1 MKPELRAALAEKG
14 RCDLPGVLLAAA
26 ECAPLAK
33 TGGLADV
40 VGTLPKSLAALGFDA
55 RIITPYHRV
64 IKEKYASQVTHLTD
78 FYIDLGWRHQ
88 YVGIERLLLDGIVI
102 YLVDNEFYFGDRI
115 YLGGEAEGE
124 QYAFFARAILE
135 ALPRLD
141 FTPEILH
148 CNDWHTAVLP
158 MLMKTQYAGR
168 MQSRMQ
174 TLLTIHNIAYQ
185 GKFSFEF
192 VQDLLG
198 IDARYYTPEFMELN
212 GCANLLKAGCVFAD
226 HINTVSPSY
235 AGEIRTAAYGEGLEG
250 ILNARQHQLSGILN
264 GIDTAVFDPAHD
276 GGIAAPYSADD
287 LSGKAACRAA
297 LCRELGLEIGAHTPI
312 VAMVTRMTPQKGFD
326 LVQCVL
332 DELMDSEDMAFVLL
346 GTGNAEY
353 EDFMRSA
360 EWRHKGRLCAYIGY
374 DEALSHRVYAG
385 SDFLLMPSSF
395 EPCGLSQMIAMRY
408 GTLPIVRETG
418 GLRDSVQP
426 YNRFTGEGTGFSFA
440 NFNAY
445 ELADT
450 IRRALALYHDD
461 HDAYCRVQ
469 RQAMSQDFSFT
480 RSAEDYAHLYLL
492 LLPEDTAPKHDA
504 ADEAFRSPIGALE
517 TGAAVRLAF
526 ADTEALVFDAA
537 VELYGD
543 AYSDTVAMTQTAA
556 GFEAAVTMPAEPQ
569 ALRYRF
575 RLACNDGGIRWLCAA
590 PDGRHA
596 RLCDAPGDGWR
607 LTVYRA
613 GFTTPAW
620 FRTGVMYQ
628 IFPDRFARDSSA
640 TAQRGMEH
648 HRRMGQTVH
657 CHAGWDEPVEWQAN
671 TPESAY
677 APVDFYGGTLR
688 GIADRLH
695 YLQKLGVTVLY
706 LNPIFESASNHRY
719 DTGDYRKVDPI
730 LGTNT
735 DFKKLCA
742 AAADCGIRI
751 VLDGVFAH
759 TGADSRYFN
768 RFRHYPGC
776 GAYNSRSSVY
786 ARWYSFAHYPDDYK
800 CWWDF
805 KDLPAV
811 NAANPDWRK
820 YMITGERSIVKTW
833 LRDGASGWRLDVAD
847 ELPDDVLRGMRSA
860 AKETDPDSVLLG
872 EVWEDAVT
880 KVSYG
885 ERRQYALGDALDSV
899 MNYPLRDGLVT
910 FLTGRSTARA
920 LADLLLSQRLNYPRP
935 LYYALMNLTA
945 SHDVART
952 RSALALDFDPRS
964 RTRAELAA
972 LEITDAMAA
981 RGAQLQVLAAAVQ
994 FWLPGIPSIYYGD
1007 EAGMQGLCDPFNRAP
1022 LQMCDTQ
1029 MLQWYAQLTALR
1041 HAHPALTRGEVAVF
1055 APAGDVLCV
1064 LRVIAGTRDAFG
1076 EEAEDE
1082 ALLLIVN
1089 RAAHPVRC
1097 HVELTCPGAGLCEE
1111 TRLAFVRSEYDCAAD
1126 CTDDT
1131 HIAIHDGVGAFDLP
1145 PYAAKIYRLENR
1157 HGTETG
1163 S

>member
-1 MKPELRAALAEKG
+1 MRLIHNSRLPQFRTPFGAVTTGTSVSLSVILEDADPNQATLTLRTWVDEIGESLYPMTHEGDGIFTVELECTEPCLIWYSFICNIEGQPEVRLGAPQG
-14 RCDLPGVLLAAA
+14 R
-26 ECAPLAK
+26 
-33 TGGLADV
+33 TGGEGV
-40 VGTLPKSLAALGFDA
+40 T
-55 RIITPYHRV
+55 YN
-64 IKEKYASQVTHLTD
+64 YAEV
-78 FYIDLGWRHQ
+78 
-88 YVGIERLLLDGIVI
+88 
-102 YLVDNEFYFGDRI
+102 
-115 YLGGEAEGE
+115 
-124 QYAFFARAILE
+124 
-135 ALPRLD
+135 P
-141 FTPEILH
+141 
-148 CNDWHTAVLP
+148 
-158 MLMKTQYAGR
+158 
-168 MQSRMQ
+168 
-174 TLLTIHNIAYQ
+174 
-185 GKFSFEF
+185 SF
-192 VQDLLG
+192 Q
-198 IDARYYTPEFMELN
+198 I
-212 GCANLLKAGCVFAD
+212 
-226 HINTVSPSY
+226 
-235 AGEIRTAAYGEGLEG
+235 
-250 ILNARQHQLSGILN
+250 
-264 GIDTAVFDPAHD
+264 
-276 GGIAAPYSADD
+276 
-287 LSGKAACRAA
+287 
-297 LCRELGLEIGAHTPI
+297 
-312 VAMVTRMTPQKGFD
+312 
-326 LVQCVL
+326 
-332 DELMDSEDMAFVLL
+332 
-346 GTGNAEY
+346 
-353 EDFMRSA
+353 
-360 EWRHKGRLCAYIGY
+360 
-374 DEALSHRVYAG
+374 
-385 SDFLLMPSSF
+385 
-395 EPCGLSQMIAMRY
+395 
-408 GTLPIVRETG
+408 
-418 GLRDSVQP
+418 
-426 YNRFTGEGTGFSFA
+426 
-440 NFNAY
+440 
-445 ELADT
+445 
-450 IRRALALYHDD
+450 
-461 HDAYCRVQ
+461 
-469 RQAMSQDFSFT
+469 
-480 RSAEDYAHLYLL
+480 
-492 LLPEDTAPKHDA
+492 
-504 ADEAFRSPIGALE
+504 
-517 TGAAVRLAF
+517 
-526 ADTEALVFDAA
+526 
-537 VELYGD
+537 
-543 AYSDTVAMTQTAA
+543 
-556 GFEAAVTMPAEPQ
+556 
-569 ALRYRF
+569 
-575 RLACNDGGIRWLCAA
+575 
-590 PDGRHA
+590 
-596 RLCDAPGDGWR
+596 
-607 LTVYRA
+607 TVYKHRKVRPEWYER
-613 GFTTPAW
+613 GM
-620 FRTGVMYQ
+620 VYQ

-657 CHAGWDEPVEWQAN
+657 YHANWDEPVEWQAN
-671 TPESAY
+671 TPEGEY

-695 YLQKLGVTVLY
+695 YLRKLGVTVLY

-786 ARWYSFAHYPDDYK
+786 TRWYSFAHYPDDYK

-805 KDLPAV
+805 KDLPAI

-847 ELPDDVLRGMRSA
+847 ELPDDVLRDMRTA
-860 AKETDPDSVLLG
+860 AKAADPDSVLLG

-899 MNYPLRDGLVT
+899 MNYPLRDALAA

-920 LADLLLSQRLNYPRP
+920 LADLLLSQRLNYPQP

-1055 APAGDVLCV
+1055 APAGDVLCI
-1064 LRVIAGTRDAFG
+1064 LRVIAGGRD
-1076 EEAEDE
+1076 ETEDE

-1089 RAAHPVRC
+1089 RAAHPVHC
-1097 HVELTCPGAGLCEE
+1097 HAELTCPGAGLCEE
-1111 TRLAFVRSEYDCAAD
+1111 TRLAFVRSEYDCAVD
-1126 CTDDT
+1126 YFDDT
-1131 HIAIHDGVGAFDLP
+1131 HIVLHDGVGAFDLP

>member
-1 MKPELRAALAEKG
+1 MGRPETCR
-14 RCDLPGVLLAAA
+14 
-26 ECAPLAK
+26 K
-33 TGGLADV
+33 TGA
-40 VGTLPKSLAALGFDA
+40 
-55 RIITPYHRV
+55 
-64 IKEKYASQVTHLTD
+64 
-78 FYIDLGWRHQ
+78 
-88 YVGIERLLLDGIVI
+88 
-102 YLVDNEFYFGDRI
+102 
-115 YLGGEAEGE
+115 
-124 QYAFFARAILE
+124 
-135 ALPRLD
+135 
-141 FTPEILH
+141 
-148 CNDWHTAVLP
+148 
-158 MLMKTQYAGR
+158 
-168 MQSRMQ
+168 
-174 TLLTIHNIAYQ
+174 
-185 GKFSFEF
+185 
-192 VQDLLG
+192 
-198 IDARYYTPEFMELN
+198 
-212 GCANLLKAGCVFAD
+212 
-226 HINTVSPSY
+226 
-235 AGEIRTAAYGEGLEG
+235 
-250 ILNARQHQLSGILN
+250 
-264 GIDTAVFDPAHD
+264 
-276 GGIAAPYSADD
+276 
-287 LSGKAACRAA
+287 
-297 LCRELGLEIGAHTPI
+297 
-312 VAMVTRMTPQKGFD
+312 
-326 LVQCVL
+326 
-332 DELMDSEDMAFVLL
+332 
-346 GTGNAEY
+346 
-353 EDFMRSA
+353 
-360 EWRHKGRLCAYIGY
+360 
-374 DEALSHRVYAG
+374 
-385 SDFLLMPSSF
+385 
-395 EPCGLSQMIAMRY
+395 
-408 GTLPIVRETG
+408 
-418 GLRDSVQP
+418 
-426 YNRFTGEGTGFSFA
+426 
-440 NFNAY
+440 
-445 ELADT
+445 
-450 IRRALALYHDD
+450 
-461 HDAYCRVQ
+461 
-469 RQAMSQDFSFT
+469 
-480 RSAEDYAHLYLL
+480 
-492 LLPEDTAPKHDA
+492 
-504 ADEAFRSPIGALE
+504 
-517 TGAAVRLAF
+517 
-526 ADTEALVFDAA
+526 
-537 VELYGD
+537 
-543 AYSDTVAMTQTAA
+543 
-556 GFEAAVTMPAEPQ
+556 
-569 ALRYRF
+569 
-575 RLACNDGGIRWLCAA
+575 
-590 PDGRHA
+590 
-596 RLCDAPGDGWR
+596 
-607 LTVYRA
+607 
-613 GFTTPAW
+613 
-620 FRTGVMYQ
+620 
-628 IFPDRFARDSSA
+628 
-640 TAQRGMEH
+640 
-648 HRRMGQTVH
+648 
-657 CHAGWDEPVEWQAN
+657 WQAN
-671 TPESAY
+671 TPEGEY

-730 LGTNT
+730 LGTNA

-820 YMITGERSIVKTW
+820 YMITGARSIVKTW

-899 MNYPLRDGLVT
+899 MNYPLRDGLVA
-910 FLTGRSTARA
+910 FLTGRSTAHA

-1007 EAGMQGLCDPFNRAP
+1007 ETGMQGLCDPFNRAP

-1041 HAHPALTRGEVAVF
+1041 HAHPALTCGEVAVF

-1064 LRVIAGTRDAFG
+1064 LRVIADGRDAFG

-1131 HIAIHDGVGAFDLP
+1131 HIAIRDGVGAFDLP
-1145 PYAAKIYRLENR
+1145 PHAAKIYRLENR